1 MSKNNETIRNTN
13 KTENSDLGFSFENEN
28 SNFNILRDHLV
39 NELKKCESRQTEF
52 FSIEQVDAILEETI
66 SKYENPVNN

>member
-1 MSKNNETIRNTN
+1 MSKNNETIRNTY

-28 SNFNILRDHLV
+28 STFYILRDYLA
-39 NELKKCESRQTEF
+39 NELKQCESRQTEF